1 MSWLSKLLRGRRSK
15 PAPPPPPPPPPRE
28 SEAEIAERLRR
39 EREAAERA
47 LRDERLPLAIEDTRR
62 LATNTLERR
71 GIPDQDY
78 YMNLV
83 DQAINRTAQAVP
95 DTETQPIKYFSP
107 SLVEA
112 ALEQGAQDRRQRFL
126 RDVGTLFGPDA
137 EWQYIPDTTGRD
149 IIDRVLNTQRNEALS
164 AIDRAR
170 ARGNLTEVGISGA
183 MQRIGELERAGRQQ
197 ASSLVANALQGLRDE
212 FGNIRNRA
220 RNAAE
225 SYVPG
230 GSFSLEP
237 FAAQKQSFLDTL
249 NERIPGAAYNALAGQ
264 SFFDIGDILTSGGRL
279 QGAQNPR
286 IAAFVP
292 PQRSDNKEDRHGL
305 RSTL

>member
-1 MSWLSKLLRGRRSK
+1 MSWLSKLLRGGRSK
-15 PAPPPPPPPPPRE
+15 PAPPRE

-39 EREAAERA
+39 EREAADRA
-47 LRDERLPLAIEDTRR
+47 LRNERLPLAIEDTRR
-62 LATNTLERR
+62 LAADMLARR

-78 YMNLV
+78 YMSLIE
-83 DQAINRTAQAVP
+83 QALNRTAQAVP
-95 DTETQPIKYFSP
+95 DTDTQPIKYFGP
-107 SLVEA
+107 SLIEA

-126 RDVGTLFGPDA
+126 RDVDTLFGPDA
-137 EWQYIPDTTGRD
+137 EWRYIPDTAGRD
-149 IIDRVLNTQRNEALS
+149 IIDRVLNTQRDEALS
-164 AIDRAR
+164 AIDRAK
-170 ARGNLTEVGISGA
+170 ARGNLTEMGISGA
-183 MQRIGELERAGRQQ
+183 LQRIGELEKAGRQQ

-212 FGNIRNRA
+212 FGSIRNRA

-225 SYVPG
+225 SYMPG

-264 SFFDIGDILTSGGRL
+264 SFFDIGDILTRGGRL

-292 PQRSDNKEDRHGL
+292 PQRSNSEEDRRGL
-305 RSTL
+305 GSTL

>member
-1 MSWLSKLLRGRRSK
+1 MSWLSKLLRGGRSK
-15 PAPPPPPPPPPRE
+15 PAPPRQ

-39 EREAAERA
+39 EREAADRA
-47 LRDERLPLAIEDTRR
+47 LRNERLPLAIEDTRR
-62 LATNTLERR
+62 LATDILARR

-78 YMNLV
+78 YMNLIE
-83 DQAINRTAQAVP
+83 QALNRTAQAVP
-95 DTETQPIKYFSP
+95 DTDTQPIKYFGP
-107 SLVEA
+107 SLIEA

-126 RDVGTLFGPDA
+126 RDVDTLFGPDA
-137 EWQYIPDTTGRD
+137 EWRYIPDTAGRD
-149 IIDRVLNTQRNEALS
+149 IIDRVLNTQRDEALS

-170 ARGNLTEVGISGA
+170 ARGNLTEMGMSGA
-183 MQRIGELERAGRQQ
+183 AQRIGELERAGRQQ

-212 FGNIRNRA
+212 FGNIYNRA
-220 RNAAE
+220 RSAAQ
-225 SYVPG
+225 SYMPG

-249 NERIPGAAYNALAGQ
+249 NERIPGVAYNALAGQ
-264 SFFDIGDILTSGGRL
+264 SFFDIGDILTRGGRL

-292 PQRSDNKEDRHGL
+292 PQRSSSEEDRRGL
-305 RSTL
+305 GSTL

>member
-1 MSWLSKLLRGRRSK
+1 MSWLSKLLRGGRSK
-15 PAPPPPPPPPPRE
+15 SAPPRE

-39 EREAAERA
+39 EREAADRA
-47 LRDERLPLAIEDTRR
+47 LRNERLPLAIEDTRR
-62 LATNTLERR
+62 LAADMLARR

-78 YMNLV
+78 YMSLIE
-83 DQAINRTAQAVP
+83 QALNRTAQAVP
-95 DTETQPIKYFSP
+95 DTDTQPIKYFGP

-126 RDVGTLFGPDA
+126 RDVDTLFGPDA
-137 EWQYIPDTTGRD
+137 ERQYIPDTAGRD
-149 IIDRVLNTQRNEALS
+149 IIDRVLNTQRDEALS

-170 ARGNLTEVGISGA
+170 ARGNLTEMGMSGA
-183 MQRIGELERAGRQQ
+183 LQRIGELEKAGRQQ
-197 ASSLVANALQGLRDE
+197 ASSLVANALQGIRDE
-212 FGNIRNRA
+212 FGSIRNRA
-220 RNAAE
+220 RNAAQ
-225 SYVPG
+225 SYMPG
-230 GSFSLEP
+230 DSFSLEP

-264 SFFDIGDILTSGGRL
+264 SFFDIGDILTRGGRL

-292 PQRSDNKEDRHGL
+292 PQRSGSEESRRGL
-305 RSTL
+305 GSTL